1 MVQAAKLRHG
11 VRDWSSENN
20 WNDDRAERIFYA
32 AGFDKII
39 LLAWEPVSS
48 SDLKAPYPHTCILSN
63 TAIVTGDLPLE
74 KNQQKYFWN

>member
-20 WNDDRAERIFYA
+20 WNDDLAQRIFYA

-39 LLAWEPVSS
+39 LLA
-48 SDLKAPYPHTCILSN
+48 
-63 TAIVTGDLPLE
+63 
-74 KNQQKYFWN
+74 